1 MKRLLISLMT
11 LAILVSCAPA
21 GLNLTPLPEV
31 VKIRLPV
38 GYIPDV
44 QFAPLYEAQEKGY
57 FQQAGLEVTLDY
69 SMETDAVALV
79 GAGQTSFAI
88 ASGEQVLLARA
99 QGLPIVYI
107 TAWYQQYPVGVS
119 SSAAENI
126 KTPADLK
133 GKKIGLPVLSGASY
147 IGLRALLDAGGLKE
161 TDVTLDTV
169 GYNQVPALIA
179 GREQAVVVYINNE
192 PLQLQAQGFPVTT
205 LRVADYLQL
214 VGNGLITNEAT
225 IRQDPEL
232 VRRMATALVKGLQAA
247 LANPDE
253 AYTICKKYVENL
265 AKANEPVQK
274 QVLSTSMELWK
285 APRMGFSQP
294 QAWQNMQDILLKM
307 GLLKSA
313 QDVSQAYS
321 NNYIP

>member
-1 MKRLLISLMT
+1 MKRLLISLIT
-11 LAILVSCAPA
+11 LTLLVSCAPA
-21 GLNLTPLPEV
+21 GLNPTPLPQV

-69 SMETDAVALV
+69 STETDAVALV

-99 QGLPIVYI
+99 QGLPIVYV

-119 SSAAENI
+119 SSAAEAI

-179 GREQAVVVYINNE
+179 GREDAVVIYVNNE

-253 AYTICKKYVENL
+253 AYTICKKYVTNL
-265 AKANEPVQK
+265 ANANETVQK

-285 APRMGFSQP
+285 APRIGFSQP
-294 QAWQNMQDILLKM
+294 QAWQNMQDIMVKM

-321 NNYIP
+321 NSYIP

>member
-99 QGLPIVYI
+99 QGLPVVYV

-119 SSAAENI
+119 SSTAEAI

-169 GYNQVPALIA
+169 GYNQVAALIA
-179 GREQAVVVYINNE
+179 GREDAVVIYVNNE
-192 PLQLQAQGFPVTT
+192 PLQLQAQGFPVIT

-214 VGNGLITNEAT
+214 IGNGLITNEAT

-253 AYTICKKYVENL
+253 AYTICKKYVANL
-265 AKANEPVQK
+265 ANADETVQK

-285 APRMGFSQP
+285 APRIGFSQP
-294 QAWQNMQDILLKM
+294 QAWQNMQDIMVKM

-321 NNYIP
+321 NSYIP

>member
-1 MKRLLISLMT
+1 MKRLLISLIT
-11 LAILVSCAPA
+11 LTLLVSCAPA
-21 GLNLTPLPEV
+21 GLNPTLPPGGI
-31 VKIRLPV
+31 KIRLPV

-99 QGLPIVYI
+99 QGLPVVYV

-119 SSAAENI
+119 SSTAEAI

-169 GYNQVPALIA
+169 GYNQVAALIA

-253 AYTICKKYVENL
+253 AYTICKKYVANL
-265 AKANEPVQK
+265 ANADETVQK
-274 QVLSTSMELWK
+274 QVLSTSLELWK
-285 APRMGFSQP
+285 APRIGFSQP
-294 QAWQNMQDILLKM
+294 QAWQNMQDIMVKM

-321 NNYIP
+321 NSYIP

>member
-1 MKRLLISLMT
+1 MKRLLISLIT
-11 LAILVSCAPA
+11 LTLLVSCAPA
-21 GLNLTPLPEV
+21 GLNPTLPPGGI
-31 VKIRLPV
+31 KIRLPV

-99 QGLPIVYI
+99 QGLPVVYV

-119 SSAAENI
+119 SSTAEAI

-169 GYNQVPALIA
+169 GYNQVAALIA
-179 GREQAVVVYINNE
+179 GREDAVVIYVNNE
-192 PLQLQAQGFPVTT
+192 PLQLQAQGFPVIT

-253 AYTICKKYVENL
+253 AYTICKKYVANL
-265 AKANEPVQK
+265 ANADETVQK

-285 APRMGFSQP
+285 APRIGFSQP
-294 QAWQNMQDILLKM
+294 QAWQNMQDIMVKM

-321 NNYIP
+321 NSYIP

>member
-1 MKRLLISLMT
+1 MKRLLISLIT
-11 LAILVSCAPA
+11 LTLLVSCAPA
-21 GLNLTPLPEV
+21 GLNPTLPPGGI
-31 VKIRLPV
+31 KIRLPV

-99 QGLPIVYI
+99 QGLPVVYV

-119 SSAAENI
+119 SSTAEAI

-169 GYNQVPALIA
+169 GYNQVAALIA
-179 GREQAVVVYINNE
+179 GREDAVVIYVNNE
-192 PLQLQAQGFPVTT
+192 PLQLQAQGFPVIT

-253 AYTICKKYVENL
+253 AYTICKKYVANL
-265 AKANEPVQK
+265 ANADETVQK
-274 QVLSTSMELWK
+274 QVLSTSLELWK
-285 APRMGFSQP
+285 APRIGFSQP
-294 QAWQNMQDILLKM
+294 QAWQNMQDIMVKM

-321 NNYIP
+321 NSYIP

>member
-1 MKRLLISLMT
+1 MKRLLISLIT
-11 LAILVSCAPA
+11 LTLLVSCAPA
-21 GLNLTPLPEV
+21 GLNPTLPPGGI
-31 VKIRLPV
+31 KIRLPV

-99 QGLPIVYI
+99 QGLPVVYV

-119 SSAAENI
+119 SSTAEAI

-179 GREQAVVVYINNE
+179 GREDAVVIYVNNE
-192 PLQLQAQGFPVTT
+192 PLQLQAQGFPVIT

-253 AYTICKKYVENL
+253 AYTICKKYVANL
-265 AKANEPVQK
+265 ANADETVQK

-285 APRMGFSQP
+285 APRIGFSQP
-294 QAWQNMQDILLKM
+294 QAWQNMQDIMVKM

-321 NNYIP
+321 NSYIP